1 MFSANELNERYIKHL
16 SIVYSKKKKK
26 KGQNRKKD
34 MINSFFF
41 LFQLYFKNDTRI
53 FSG

>member
-26 KGQNRKKD
+26 RAKPKKGYDK
-34 MINSFFF
+34 FFF
-41 LFQLYFKNDTRI
+41 FPFPIVL
-53 FSG
+53 